1 MDLSLGAK
9 IDAAPA
15 AVLAEVADLPDY
27 PSWHGMVH
35 KVEPDGDG
43 WMVDVG
49 GKIGPFTKSK
59 RVRLVRAAEDTEA
72 PGEVRFVRAELDGK
86 DHGQWELAASVD
98 PPTGEGPCMLR
109 FRLLYDGS
117 SPLASMLEPLLKAEV
132 HRSADRLR
140 VRLREAEDP
149 PG

>member
-1 MDLSLGAK
+1 MDVSLGAK

-43 WMVDVG
+43 WLVDVG
-49 GKIGPFTKSK
+49 GKIGPFTRSK
-59 RVRLVRAAEDTEA
+59 RVRLVRAGEGVEG

-86 DHGQWELAASVD
+86 EHGRWELEASVD
-98 PPTGEGPCMLR
+98 PATGEGPCTLR
-109 FRLLYDGS
+109 FRLHYDGS
-117 SPLASMLEPLLKAEV
+117 SPLASMLEPLLRAEV

-140 VRLREAEDP
+140 ERLRRAEAP
-149 PG
+149 PD